1 MKKID
6 KKPIII
12 LIILILFQTLLY
24 LLSKTLQTNPHLLGN
39 AIDEKIPFINIFI
52 IPYASWYILLFLI
65 PYLFYKT
72 DKNIFTKYILC
83 FLLTIIICNIIFII
97 YPTIVVRPII
107 QNTNIINVF
116 VNIAYKIDTPA
127 LNCFPSIHCAV
138 CMMWILYSLENKNL
152 NKKYKVSIVI
162 ISILIMLSTL
172 FIKQHVFIDLISGDI
187 LVLLIY
193 LFLKNKVKTVNKFKK
208 MLSI

>member
-39 AIDEKIPFINIFI
+39 VIDEKIPFINIFI

-72 DKNIFTKYILC
+72 DKNVFTKYILC

-138 CMMWILYSLENKNL
+138 CMMWLLYSLENKNL
-152 NKKYKVSIVI
+152 NKKYKISIVI